1 MEAPVSTIDLP
12 PTLRDAA
19 GIEVP
24 DRLQGRSFLPLVA
37 DPGAPWPQ
45 ESFIQISE
53 AECGRSIRTSRWKYH
68 VTAPD
73 TDPWDDP
80 AASRYVE
87 SALYDLDHD
96 PYERDHLNGLAS
108 NRELAD
114 GLRERLLARME
125 EAGEPPARIDPAA
138 EWTHPQ
144 RLVDPP
150 VHGFDLADARFG
162 HQPPAS
168 GARPR

>member
-1 MEAPVSTIDLP
+1 M
-12 PTLRDAA
+12 
-19 GIEVP
+19 P